1 MRRAEPDPAELFL
14 GGEAGATAYREA
26 MELASRTV
34 LDATERATPYVGD
47 APDELDARLT
57 EIDPLPEEGR
67 GLETAIEEAGER
79 VLSRSVNPSDPRC
92 AAHLQCP
99 PLIAGLAA
107 EAMATALNQ
116 SLDSWDQ
123 SPAATVL
130 EQRLVAE
137 LGELFGYEDGD
148 GVFTS
153 GGTQSNLMGLLLARE
168 HHCREAFDRSVRE
181 EGLPPKADSLR
192 IVCSEA
198 THFTVRQAA
207 AQLGLGENRVMS
219 VETDEGAMCVDA
231 LDRTLD
237 DLADRELRPFAIVGT
252 AGTTD
257 FGAIDPLEAIAERAL
272 EHDAW
277 FHVDAAYGGAL
288 ALSDRHRKKLGGI
301 DRADSI
307 AVDFHKLFYQ
317 PISCGAFLLRE
328 GENFELMGRNAAYLN
343 PEDDE
348 KRGVPN
354 LVSKSLQ
361 TTRRFDAL
369 KPYVTFRALGR
380 EGLAELVEYTI
391 DLAGATAERLAAD
404 PAFELLGEPTVN
416 TVVFR
421 YRPSAIPADSSR
433 EEWVG
438 RVNASIRRRLLE
450 SGEAV
455 VARTEIEGVP
465 SLKLTLLNPRTTLSD
480 IEAIMAAIRE
490 HGARVEAAREVAV

>member
-1 MRRAEPDPAELFL
+1 MRGDSNPDELFL
-14 GGEAGATAYREA
+14 GSEAGTTAYREA
-26 MELASRTV
+26 MERATETV
-34 LDATERATPYVGD
+34 LRATERAVPYAGD
-47 APDELDARLT
+47 GPGEHEDRIAG
-57 EIDPLPEEGR
+57 IDPIPEAGR
-67 GLETAIEEAGER
+67 GLETAIEETGEQ
-79 VLSRSVNPSDPRC
+79 VLSRSVDPSNPRC
-92 AAHLQCP
+92 VAHLQCP

-130 EQRLVAE
+130 EVRLIEE
-137 LGELFGYEDGD
+137 LGGLFGYDEGD

-168 HHCREAFDRSVRE
+168 RYCREAFDRSPRE
-181 EGLPPKADSLR
+181 EGLPSGADSLR

-207 AQLGLGENRVMS
+207 AQLGLGEDS
-219 VETDEGAMCVDA
+219 VVSVATDEGAMSVDA
-231 LDRTLD
+231 LDRTLT
-237 DLADRELRPFAIVGT
+237 DLAEQELRPFAIVGT

-257 FGAIDPLEAIAERAL
+257 FGAIDPLDEIAERAS

-277 FHVDAAYGGAL
+277 FHADAAYGGAL

-301 DRADSI
+301 SRADSI

-317 PISCGAFLLRE
+317 PISCGAFLLGE
-328 GENFELMGRNAAYLN
+328 GEDFDLMDRNAAYLN
-343 PEDDE
+343 PEGDE

-380 EGLAELVEYTI
+380 EGLAEMVEYTI
-391 DLAGATAERLAAD
+391 DLAEAAAERLAAD
-404 PAFELLGEPTVN
+404 PSFSLLGEPTIN

-421 YRPSAIPADSSR
+421 YRPAEIPDSVAH

-438 RVNASIRRRLLE
+438 GVNAAIRKRLLS

-455 VARTEIEGVP
+455 VARTEVEGVT
-465 SLKLTLLNPRTTLSD
+465 SLKLTLLNPRTTLGD

-490 HGARVEAAREVAV
+490 HGARVEAAQEVAA